1 MKIIYLHQYFKF
13 PNEYGGTRSFD
24 LATGFVNLGN
34 HVEIIASTSDKKYK
48 TQNRWMKVNRN
59 GLKIHYIYLPYTNHM
74 SYFMRSI
81 VFFKFFWFGIFK
93 LLSLKADIVIASS
106 TPLTIGIPAL
116 IKKFLHKTPYIFEVR
131 DVWPEAAIS
140 IGAINNKVL
149 QKFLFFL
156 EYIIYKYAEIL
167 VPLSVDMKKSIT
179 SRYPEFSQKP
189 IKVIENICEINR
201 FQNYQFKKKL
211 LVNEKIG
218 FKPRFTILYAGAFGQ
233 VNGLDYLIEF
243 ASKLLFIDSSIVFL
257 LIGNGIKKKKLID
270 KATLKCVLNKN
281 IFFFDAIPKQ
291 DLPQLYYECDM
302 GSSFVISK
310 KPLWANSANKF
321 FDTLASGRPVL
332 INYEGWQKE
341 IIEKE
346 NIGYVLPCV
355 IDDHSIKKFIQY
367 SESKLLCQKQKENAL
382 KIAKG
387 KYSISLAI
395 EKYNKIL
402 TNIDVNVKQ

>member
-257 LIGNGIKKKKLID
+257 LIGNGIEKKK
-270 KATLKCVLNKN
+270 T
-281 IFFFDAIPKQ
+281 
-291 DLPQLYYECDM
+291 Y
-302 GSSFVISK
+302 
-310 KPLWANSANKF
+310 
-321 FDTLASGRPVL
+321 
-332 INYEGWQKE
+332 
-341 IIEKE
+341 
-346 NIGYVLPCV
+346 
-355 IDDHSIKKFIQY
+355 
-367 SESKLLCQKQKENAL
+367 
-382 KIAKG
+382 
-387 KYSISLAI
+387 
-395 EKYNKIL
+395 
-402 TNIDVNVKQ
+402 

>member
-257 LIGNGIKKKKLID
+257 LIGNGIEKKKNLLI
-270 KATLKCVLNKN
+270 
-281 IFFFDAIPKQ
+281 
-291 DLPQLYYECDM
+291 
-302 GSSFVISK
+302 
-310 KPLWANSANKF
+310 KPLLSVF
-321 FDTLASGRPVL
+321 
-332 INYEGWQKE
+332 
-341 IIEKE
+341 
-346 NIGYVLPCV
+346 
-355 IDDHSIKKFIQY
+355 
-367 SESKLLCQKQKENAL
+367 
-382 KIAKG
+382 
-387 KYSISLAI
+387 
-395 EKYNKIL
+395 
-402 TNIDVNVKQ
+402 